1 MFGPCCT
8 DDFCCA
14 PGSYCCSEHPNKKH
28 LHDIRDEETMGFIRL
43 GNLSAAELEAK
54 TGLEFTDEERAE
66 LEAARSGQA
75 KLTGAEDWHAFDT
88 PSVSITIGSVSSRAR
103 HIIEGA
109 DLRKKANFA
118 IAVYLDEEWKK

>member
-1 MFGPCCT
+1 MV
-8 DDFCCA
+8 
-14 PGSYCCSEHPNKKH
+14 
-28 LHDIRDEETMGFIRL
+28 FIRL

-75 KLTGAEDWHAFDT
+75 ALTGPEDWHAFDM
-88 PSVSITIGSVSSRAR
+88 PGVSITIGSVSSRAR

-109 DLRKKANFA
+109 DMRKKANFA
-118 IAVYLDEEWKK
+118 IVVYLDEEWKK